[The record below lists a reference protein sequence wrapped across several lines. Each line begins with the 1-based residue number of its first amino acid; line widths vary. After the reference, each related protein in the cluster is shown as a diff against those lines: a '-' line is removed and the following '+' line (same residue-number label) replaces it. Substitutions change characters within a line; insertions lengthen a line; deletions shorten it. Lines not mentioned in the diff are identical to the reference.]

1 MLVGIIVSP
10 EQELARQ
17 LEEALAQTDRVFV
30 LQSAH
35 RASIDFGLDTLLRD
49 SHPDVVF
56 IDVLLEPD
64 LAVQMIKSSAPDA
77 QVVAFGRDSDPDA
90 LLRVMRAGIREF
102 IMAPFKTGALH
113 ETIHRCEEVRAASP
127 HVSGPSSLFAFL
139 PAKPGVGATTIAV
152 NANLALARRKN
163 SKPLLI
169 DLDLASGMVGVS
181 LQLHGQH
188 SVVEAVEN
196 AGELEDSIWQK
207 LVTKAGSLDVL
218 SVTNYKYDYLIPPP
232 KARSLL
238 HFARRRY
245 QTTSVDLSG
254 MMELTSL
261 EVLKAASRVFLVC
274 TSELPVLHLAQKKID
289 ILKSMG
295 LEERT
300 CVVLNRCPR
309 DMRPSMQL
317 VEKALG
323 LPVGYAIPNDY
334 RVVTR
339 SVIDGKSVDWSS
351 SLGKALDGF
360 AATLLPQKEPK
371 PAPAGLFGLFAP
383 QKSRAAL

>member
-17 LEEALAQTDRVFV
+17 LEDALAQTDRVFV

-56 IDVLLEPD
+56 VDVRLEPE
-64 LAVQMIKSSAPDA
+64 LAVQMIKACAPDA
-77 QVVAFGRDSDPDA
+77 QVVAFGPDCDADA
-90 LLRVMRAGIREF
+90 LLRVMRSGIREF

-113 ETIHRCEEVRAASP
+113 EALQRCEEVRAASP

-152 NANLALARRKN
+152 NTNLALSRRKN
-163 SKPLLI
+163 NKPLLI
-169 DLDLASGMVGVS
+169 DLDLAAGMVALS
-181 LQLHGQH
+181 LQLQSQH

-196 AGELEDSIWQK
+196 AGELEDSIWEK
-207 LVTKAGSLDVL
+207 IVTKAGSLDVL
-218 SVTNYKYDYLIPPP
+218 SVTTYRYDYTIPPP

-245 QTTSVDLSG
+245 ETTSVDLSG

-261 EVLKAASRVFLVC
+261 EVLKAASRIFLVC
-274 TSELPVLHLAQKKID
+274 TAELPALHLAQKKIE

-300 CVVLNRCPR
+300 CVVLNRCAR
-309 DMRPSMQL
+309 DTRPSMQL

-323 LPVGYAIPNDY
+323 LPVGFAIPNDY

-339 SVIDGKSVDWSS
+339 SLIDGKSVDWSS
-351 SLGKALDGF
+351 SLGKALDSF
-360 AATLLPQKEPK
+360 AGSLLPQKESK
-371 PAPAGLFGLFAP
+371 PSPAGLFGLFAP
-383 QKSRAAL
+383 QKSRATL